1 MNIRNILF
9 LGFFFLCAR
18 INLSAQDKVVCKI
31 IRRGVWHILEHSIQ
45 KTDSTTVISILI
57 DSSSLSFVE
66 IPNNFYDESDSII
79 IEIRKCTFLSGNE
92 NYTTSFCYI
101 DGKYHISLWL
111 DPKLFTIKEDGYN
124 YYFYDVVLYY
134 KTSHMYYILM
144 KQKEK

>member
-45 KTDSTTVISILI
+45 KTDSTTVISIVI

-66 IPNNFYDESDSII
+66 IPNNFYDESDSVI
-79 IEIRKCTFLSGNE
+79 IEIRKCTYWDE
-92 NYTTSFCYI
+92 NKNYVTSFCYI

-134 KTSHMYYILM
+134 KDRELYDRLNNN
-144 KQKEK
+144 KE